1 MGHEPRRTLNDQ
13 PQTPDRYGLKRG
25 PARRGDPQPY
35 LLLNQ
40 IGLPNTGAKNA
51 PVNKTGYAPNFSPK
65 NLAASSFI

>member
-51 PVNKTGYAPNFSPK
+51 PVNETG
-65 NLAASSFI
+65 